1 MILFSGFF
9 FFFFLFS
16 RFLNGPITGENAVVI
31 LSAILIDGVPFLES
45 PWALLLEVLT
55 KSVESVE

>member
-1 MILFSGFF
+1 
-9 FFFFLFS
+9 
-16 RFLNGPITGENAVVI
+16 VVI